1 MSISTSTRMKR
12 HCAGIGFKL
21 KHWPISLGLAGSL
34 TILAGCGSLSGD
46 RTLVTV
52 ESGILQGG
60 EADGVLSFKGIPYA
74 AAPVGNLRWRPTQ
87 PATAWTGTR
96 PATSFGHDCMQQV
109 YPGDSLT
116 IATTPS
122 EDCLFLNVWRP
133 TSEVPARDKLPV
145 LVYIHGG
152 AYTNGGGSSPVVDGK
167 QFAKEGVMLVT
178 LNYRLGRFG
187 FFAHPALTS
196 EQPNDL
202 LGNYAY
208 MDQVAALKWIQRNIA
223 AFGGDPANVTVS
235 GESAGGESVHSLLT
249 TPLGKGLFQKAIVQ
263 SGNGRENQ
271 VYRLYLR
278 RDAKG
283 IGASG
288 EEIGVTFAKTMGIS
302 DTGPAG
308 LAALRAL
315 SADQVQANLYLGYNY
330 AGGPM
335 IEGKMVVD
343 EPGVLYAKGQF
354 HPAAILIGSTDLDL
368 GFPAPAATKD
378 EAFAVFGEQH
388 LQAARTAFDP
398 QGTATVDTVRGQI
411 ARVQLMDE
419 PARFVARTFAA
430 QGLPAYVYRFS
441 YVAQSVRDK
450 VPGAVHAAEM
460 PYVFGTLPVVYSAAV
475 TSEDTTLSRLTTSY
489 WAQFVKSGNP
499 NGAGLPAWPAYAGGN
514 NGLLEFTAAGTA
526 KPFEADPLKAQ
537 LDLVQ
542 IVSDRK
548 AAQ

>member
-1 MSISTSTRMKR
+1 MS
-12 HCAGIGFKL
+12 L
-21 KHWPISLGLAGSL
+21 WLAGSTAL
-34 TILAGCGSLSGD
+34 MAGCGSPSGD

-52 ESGILQGG
+52 ESGIVQGA

-96 PATSFGHDCMQQV
+96 PATSFGRDCMQQV
-109 YPGDSLT
+109 YPGDALM

-122 EDCLFLNVWRP
+122 EDCLFVNVWRP

-152 AYTNGGGSSPVVDGK
+152 AYTTGGSSSPVVDGK

-178 LNYRLGRFG
+178 FNYRLGRFG
-187 FFAHPALTS
+187 FFAHPALTA
-196 EQPNDL
+196 EQPNEL
-202 LGNYAY
+202 QGNYAY

-249 TPLGKGLFQKAIVQ
+249 TPLAKGLFRKAIVQ

-271 VYRLYLR
+271 VYRLYLH
-278 RDAKG
+278 RDARG

-288 EEIGVTFAKTMGIS
+288 EEIGVTFAKTMGIN
-302 DTGPAG
+302 DTGAAG

-354 HPAAILIGSTDLDL
+354 NPAAILIGSNDLDL

-378 EAFAVFGEQH
+378 EAYAVFGAQN
-388 LQAARTAFDP
+388 LQAARAAFDP
-398 QGTATVDTVRGQI
+398 LGTASVDAVRGQI

-441 YVAQSVRDK
+441 YVAQSIRDK

-460 PYVFGTLPVVYSAAV
+460 PYVFGTLPVTYGAAV
-475 TSEDTTLSRLTTSY
+475 TSQDTTLSRLTTSY

-499 NGAGLPAWPAYAGGN
+499 NGAGLAGWPAYAGEK
-514 NGLLEFTAAGTA
+514 NGLMEFTAAGTA

-542 IVSDRK
+542 AVSDRK